1 MKRLVLICIPLLFSY
16 CDPVPV
22 NPPLLDYEIY
32 NTISIKNPE
41 DAIQDGFY
49 RNYRFTMYGISGE
62 YTVPTTGD
70 TLFTTNRHIRRTN
83 LTDGFSY
90 SISLLLIYPL
100 FPGPSPFQPIAMAT
114 PGCIDVEILTYLN
127 DSLFDSQIFQ
137 MGFSSW
143 DGIDSSYN
151 SATECGVEKS
161 KFETTIYFP

>member
-1 MKRLVLICIPLLFSY
+1 MLICIPLLFSN
-16 CDPVPV
+16 CDPIPV

-49 RNYRFTMYGISGE
+49 RNYKFNMYGISGE

-90 SISLLLIYPL
+90 SISLIYRL
-100 FPGPSPFQPIAMAT
+100 CYIAFYYYPANKNRYST
-114 PGCIDVEILTYLN
+114 LHQSII
-127 DSLFDSQIFQ
+127 
-137 MGFSSW
+137 
-143 DGIDSSYN
+143 
-151 SATECGVEKS
+151 
-161 KFETTIYFP
+161 TIQS